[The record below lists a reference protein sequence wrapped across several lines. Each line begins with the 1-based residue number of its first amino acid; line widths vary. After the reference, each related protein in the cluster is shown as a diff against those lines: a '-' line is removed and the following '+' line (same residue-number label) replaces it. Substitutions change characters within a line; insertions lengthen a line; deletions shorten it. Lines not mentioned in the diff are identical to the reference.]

1 MYKRQI
7 LVYLVGED
15 DASAYAGVV
24 KDMLER
30 GVLEVP
36 VAKVFPLAETAAAQ
50 RMVEEEA
57 RYGAVIVKTA

>member
-1 MYKRQI
+1 
-7 LVYLVGED
+7 V
-15 DASAYAGVV
+15 AYAGVV
-24 KDMLER
+24 NDMLER

-36 VAKVFPLAETAAAQ
+36 VAKVFPLAETAVAH

>member
-1 MYKRQI
+1 MGSEMCIR
-7 LVYLVGED
+7 D
-15 DASAYAGVV
+15 R
-24 KDMLER
+24 ER

-36 VAKVFPLAETAAAQ
+36 VAKVFPLAETVAAH

>member
-1 MYKRQI
+1 MPD
-7 LVYLVGED
+7 LWSD
-15 DASAYAGVV
+15 DEAAAYAGVV
-24 KDMLER
+24 NDMLER

-36 VAKVFPLAETAAAQ
+36 VAKVFPLAETAAAH